1 MYKRNRFIDP
11 GGLNSV
17 LHGLPSCSLSLSKE
31 TEFNQ
36 RPHTLFLSTSRYG
49 ITFSS
54 FNRPPLTFTW
64 RPNEKGP
71 TFDSPYVPNSS
82 LPTRAGLTRFGLSSF
97 TQKARE
103 GILKTRTISIPPSEA
118 IPLRYPNTSRASLR
132 LRTSN
137 PKSHF

>member
-1 MYKRNRFIDP
+1 MYKRNQSIDP

-64 RPNEKGP
+64 RRNEKGP

-97 TQKARE
+97 TQKAR
-103 GILKTRTISIPPSEA
+103 GGNTKDTYNLYPTIQSDPVKVPKYIP
-118 IPLRYPNTSRASLR
+118 R
-132 LRTSN
+132 LSPT
-137 PKSHF
+137 